1 MKKSKNQLS
10 ILLFLS
16 LFCVL
21 TNCEKEDDFL
31 SKELNELKNS
41 NKKLNAELDSLK
53 KLYINPFKQ
62 YENIVLDESKN
73 NPDSIIN
80 EYEKLIKNHPN
91 SFWKHE
97 SERRIKNIEKRKKYW
112 TKKNGWKLNDI
123 PKKPLNDEQS
133 ISCPG
138 C

>member
-1 MKKSKNQLS
+1 MKKLKNQLS

-97 SERRIKNIEKRKKYW
+97 SERRIKNIEKKK
-112 TKKNGWKLNDI
+112 KILD
-123 PKKPLNDEQS
+123 
-133 ISCPG
+133 
-138 C
+138 

>member
-1 MKKSKNQLS
+1 LS

>member
-16 LFCVL
+16 LFCVF
-21 TNCEKEDDFL
+21 TNCEKEDVFL